1 MTKTKSSLKKRTLLD
16 EYISKTHK
24 EINENASK
32 TLKSFSKDGDMISID
47 DSIHSVLIVWANDI
61 LNGNHETAVGMA
73 ASYKIAGITTKS
85 VQCGEIPPLNFM
97 DIGKAIPI
105 AQSLFA
111 SLPLINSAI
120 GSYIECIG
128 KNMNAQCNES
138 SFNYGVA
145 MNIGANF
152 ANSSKASTLRIIGIN
167 IGNIMQCIDKE
178 ENYKTVNELIRQLPN
193 NKYRKRLSEYVK
205 SIYLEHTSISD
216 SLNPPISPQTKP
228 HHINTNH
235 VTSNHDKTKSSLKKN
250 KATKQKESDTINIGI
265 TSTKEDFEKAIK
277 EISEKIPETSVT
289 FCTEDDTEIAN
300 KNKKQKSKIV
310 PKETA
315 TDEIKFATSGDE

>member
-167 IGNIMQCIDKE
+167 IGNILQNIDIDD
-178 ENYKTVNELIRQLPN
+178 NYKQFLLSVKTLPN
-193 NKYRKRLSEYVK
+193 NKYTKRLKEYV
-205 SIYLEHTSISD
+205 TSI
-216 SLNPPISPQTKP
+216 LPK
-228 HHINTNH
+228 
-235 VTSNHDKTKSSLKKN
+235 KTIPSKIPDTMLPFPKKKSSLKKD
-250 KATKQKESDTINIGI
+250 KATKQKESDTINIDV

-277 EISEKIPETSVT
+277 QISEKVPEASVT
-289 FCTEDDTEIAN
+289 FCTEDDTETVK
-300 KNKKQKSKIV
+300 KNKERKSKTI
-310 PKETA
+310 PKEKETN
-315 TDEIKFATSGDE
+315 EITFNTGDK

>member
-167 IGNIMQCIDKE
+167 IGNILQNIDVDD
-178 ENYKTVNELIRQLPN
+178 NYKQFLLSVKTLPN
-193 NKYRKRLSEYVK
+193 NRYTKRLKEYV
-205 SIYLEHTSISD
+205 TSILPKKTIPSKI
-216 SLNPPISPQTKP
+216 PETSPT
-228 HHINTNH
+228 T
-235 VTSNHDKTKSSLKKN
+235 KTKSSLKN
-250 KATKQKESDTINIGI
+250 DKATKQSLSNNSKKQKDTINIGV
-265 TSTKEDFEKAIK
+265 TGTKEDFEKAIK
-277 EISEKIPETSVT
+277 EISEKVPEASVT
-289 FCTEDDTEIAN
+289 FCTEDDTETVK
-300 KNKKQKSKIV
+300 KNKERKSKTI
-310 PKETA
+310 PKEKETN
-315 TDEIKFATSGDE
+315 EITFNTGDK

>member
-1 MTKTKSSLKKRTLLD
+1 MSKKKSLQTKKNQLQ
-16 EYISKTHK
+16 EYIFHVQK
-24 EINENASK
+24 EINDNAIK
-32 TLKSFSKDGDMISID
+32 TLKPLYTDADIISID
-47 DSIHSVLIVWANDI
+47 DNIHPVLMVMASDI
-61 LNGNHETAVGMA
+61 LGGNHNTIIGMA
-73 ASYKIAGITTKS
+73 ASYKITGITVKS
-85 VQCGEIPPLNFM
+85 MQCGETPPINIM
-97 DIGKAIPI
+97 DIGKTIPI
-105 AQSLFA
+105 VQGLFA
-111 SLPLINSAI
+111 SIPLINSAV

-250 KATKQKESDTINIGI
+250 KATKQKDTINIGV
-265 TSTKEDFEKAIK
+265 TGTKEDFEKAIK
-277 EISEKIPETSVT
+277 EISEKVPEASVT
-289 FCTEDDTEIAN
+289 FCTEDDTETVK
-300 KNKKQKSKIV
+300 KNKERKSKTI
-310 PKETA
+310 PKEKETN
-315 TDEIKFATSGDE
+315 EITFNTGDK